1 MSILEVR
8 GVSFSY
14 KGSAA
19 GKCALKDIDLSFQDN
34 MITGLIGHTG
44 SGKSTLVQ
52 MFNGLL
58 KPDSGQI
65 LLDGKDIWSDEVK
78 IRDVRFRVGLV
89 MQYPEYQL
97 FAETV
102 EADIAYGPG
111 NMGMSDDE
119 ISDAV
124 IKSAGFVNLDPSQLK
139 KSPFDLSGG
148 QKRRAA
154 LAGVIA
160 MGPEILVLD
169 EPAAGLDPAGRREI
183 LGKIK
188 EYQRASGTT
197 VIIVSHSMEDMA
209 MYCDRVAVLAQGR
222 LMFEGTTPEVF
233 SRYDELV
240 RVGLDVPEITRLAAR
255 LDEEGIG
262 IGRDVYTVKY
272 AYEKFTEFL
281 KESKGGGKNE

>member
-8 GVSFSY
+8 GVSFAY
-14 KGSAA
+14 KGSTA
-19 GKCALKDIDLSFQDN
+19 GKCALKDINLSFKDN

-65 LLDGKDIWSDEVK
+65 LLDGKDIWGDDVK

-97 FAETV
+97 FADTV

-111 NMGMSDDE
+111 NMGMSPE
-119 ISDAV
+119 QITEAV
-124 IKSAGFVNLDPSQLK
+124 TKSAGFVNLDASLLK

-188 EYQRASGTT
+188 DYQRASGTT

-209 MYCDRVAVLAQGR
+209 MYCDRVAVLSRGQ
-222 LMFEGTTPEVF
+222 LVFEGSTPEVF

-255 LDEEGIG
+255 LEDEGIG
-262 IGRDVYTVKY
+262 IGKDVYTVGY
-272 AYEKFTEFL
+272 AYEKYAELL
-281 KESKGGGKNE
+281 KKLKGGRSNE